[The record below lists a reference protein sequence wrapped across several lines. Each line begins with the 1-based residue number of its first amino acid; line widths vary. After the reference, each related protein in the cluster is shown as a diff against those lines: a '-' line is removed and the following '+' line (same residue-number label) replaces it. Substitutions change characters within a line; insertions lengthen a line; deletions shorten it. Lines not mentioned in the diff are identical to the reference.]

1 MNLKAIVAV
10 ALGGGVGSALGYIV
24 NFIVVARVGPG
35 FPFGTLLINITG
47 SLLIGVV
54 AELAATS
61 SWGMTPLLRLFL
73 AVGVLG
79 GYTTFSTFAFDTVTL
94 VGDRTIGIATMY
106 VLASVSLG
114 VLAAFAGQVLVR
126 LAMR

>member
-1 MNLKAIVAV
+1 MNLKAILAV
-10 ALGGGVGSALGYIV
+10 ALGGGVGSALRYIV
-24 NFIVVARVGPG
+24 NFVVVARVGPG

>member
-10 ALGGGVGSALGYIV
+10 ALGGGVGSALRYIV

-61 SWGMTPLLRLFL
+61 SLGMTPLLRLFL

-94 VGDRTIGIATMY
+94 VGDRTIGLATMY

>member
-1 MNLKAIVAV
+1 MKALLAV
-10 ALGGGVGSALGYIV
+10 ALGGGVGSALRYAV
-24 NFIVVARVGPG
+24 NFIVVARFGPG

-61 SWGMTPLLRLFL
+61 SVGLAPLLRLFL

-79 GYTTFSTFAFDTVTL
+79 GYTTFSTFALDTVTL
-94 VGDRTIGIATMY
+94 VGDRTLGMATLY
-106 VLASVSLG
+106 VVASVALG
-114 VLAAFAGQVLVR
+114 VVAAFAGQVLVR

>member
-1 MNLKAIVAV
+1 MNLKAILAV
-10 ALGGGVGSALGYIV
+10 ALGGGVGSALRYIV
-24 NFIVVARVGPG
+24 NFVVVARVGPG

-61 SWGMTPLLRLFL
+61 SLGMTPLLRLFL

-94 VGDRTIGIATMY
+94 VGDRTIGLATMY

>member
-10 ALGGGVGSALGYIV
+10 ALGGGVGSALRYIV